1 MDDIEEAKQLDLSKS
16 WNEIASAVM
25 NLKKRWKHEGGI
37 IAMMQ
42 NQINQEYIKFT
53 DVMEAKERHITK
65 VNIYGSS

>member
-1 MDDIEEAKQLDLSKS
+1 
-16 WNEIASAVM
+16 
-25 NLKKRWKHEGGI
+25 
-37 IAMMQ
+37 MMQ